1 MFVMLANL
9 NFFLNFVN
17 FARYENTER
26 HCPLRSCTCIFHL
39 LSIRCTHML
48 QDSETGSNDI
58 SFGHIIFL
66 SLPGGRLAIDCSVS
80 AYVGLIFRIEKL
92 KVAFLIN

>member
-9 NFFLNFVN
+9 KNCLKIPKDIVLCDPVP
-17 FARYENTER
+17 ALVY
-26 HCPLRSCTCIFHL
+26 CIFHL